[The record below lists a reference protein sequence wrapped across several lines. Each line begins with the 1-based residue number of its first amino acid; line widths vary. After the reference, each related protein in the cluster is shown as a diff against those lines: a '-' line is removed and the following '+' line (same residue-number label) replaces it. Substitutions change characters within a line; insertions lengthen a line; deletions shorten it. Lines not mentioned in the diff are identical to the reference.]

1 MNAVEG
7 AKRTLDEVLT
17 ASHKKIDLPIHN
29 VIDKII
35 LDYTVKVTAT
45 AAATIKYADVMN
57 VIKEVRVVSDGNIVH
72 YNISDLDGV
81 LMNIYDFGET
91 GLIHPDT
98 DISLTAATAK
108 EVTFTLQLSRGD
120 ILANTKQSLDITHD
134 LKTAINDNITV
145 NDVKAVVT
153 ISEKI
158 FDSKAE
164 FFSVYAYNMEKRGEN
179 VDLAAEPNISVV
191 TKPFDASNEMRGIY
205 ELPAGA
211 NTIRRIFFIS
221 SSTGSSAAR
230 AGSEP
235 TKLGVNLNMSRRVKA
250 YDINWKTLQHLNEAD
265 YKLKAVAGVGVI
277 DFGAEF
283 TGDEF
288 GLRGWNFRKGDQTI
302 GTSAAS
308 GGELRMIIEQYTVN
322 TAVFDAVSAVLEA

>member
-1 MNAVEG
+1 MEG

-17 ASHKKIDLPIHN
+17 ASHKKIDLPLHN
-29 VIDKII
+29 VIDKIVM
-35 LDYTVKVTAT
+35 DYTITVTAT
-45 AAATIKYADVMN
+45 AAETIKYADLFN
-57 VIKEVRVVSDGNIVH
+57 VIKEIRVVSDGNTVH
-72 YNISDLDGV
+72 YNISGLDAI
-81 LMNIYDFGET
+81 LMNIYDHGET
-91 GLIHPDT
+91 GLIHPDKE
-98 DISLTAATAK
+98 ISLAVGTNN
-108 EVTFTLQLSRGD
+108 VDFPIQLNRGD
-120 ILANTKQSLDITHD
+120 LLANTKQSLDLTHD
-134 LKTAINDNITV
+134 LKTAINANLQITEV
-145 NDVKAVVT
+145 RADVTV
-153 ISEKI
+153 SEKI
-158 FDSKAE
+158 FESKAE
-164 FFSVYAYNMEKRGEN
+164 FFDVYAYNMEKRGEN
-179 VDLAAEPNISVV
+179 IDLAAEPNISVV
-191 TKPFDASNEMRGIY
+191 TKPFDASNEMRDIY

-235 TKLGVNLNMSRRVKA
+235 KKLGVNLNMSRRVKA

-302 GTSAAS
+302 GTSADT

-322 TAVFDAVSAVLEA
+322 TAVFDAVSAILEA

>member
-1 MNAVEG
+1 MEG

-17 ASHKKIDLPIHN
+17 ASHKKIDLPLHN
-29 VIDKII
+29 VIDKIVM
-35 LDYTVKVTAT
+35 DYTITVTAT
-45 AAATIKYADVMN
+45 AAETIKYADLFN
-57 VIKEVRVVSDGNIVH
+57 VIKEIRLVSDGNIVH
-72 YNISDLDGV
+72 YNISGLDGI
-81 LMNIYDFGET
+81 LMNIYDHGEA

-98 DISLTAATAK
+98 NLALAAG
-108 EVTFTLQLSRGD
+108 VNNVPFTVQLDRGD
-120 ILANTKQSLDITHD
+120 VLANTKQSLDLTHD
-134 LKTAINDNITV
+134 LKTNLNANLVITAV
-145 NDVKAVVT
+145 RADVTV
-153 ISEKI
+153 SEKI
-158 FDSKAE
+158 FESKAE
-164 FFSVYAYNMEKRGEN
+164 FFGVYAYNPEKRGEN

-191 TKPFDASNEMRGIY
+191 TKTFDASNEPRDVY

-221 SSTGSSAAR
+221 SSIGDTPVRAA
-230 AGSEP
+230 SEP
-235 TKLGVNLNMSRRVKA
+235 TKLGVDLNMSRRVKA
-250 YDINWKTLQHLNEAD
+250 YNMRWKTLQNLNQAD
-265 YKLKAVAGVGVI
+265 YHLKAVAGVALI

-302 GTSAAS
+302 STSAAA

>member
-1 MNAVEG
+1 MEG

-17 ASHKKIDLPIHN
+17 AIHKKIDLPIHN

-35 LDYTVKVTAT
+35 MDYTVKVTAT
-45 AAATIKYADVMN
+45 ATATIKYADVMN
-57 VIKEVRVVSDGNIVH
+57 TIKEIRCVSDGNIVH
-72 YNISDLDGV
+72 YNVSGLDLA
-81 LMNIYDFGET
+81 LMNIYDFGEA

-98 DISLTAATAK
+98 DISLTAGAAK

-120 ILANTKQSLDITHD
+120 LLANTKQSLDLTHD
-134 LKTAINDNITV
+134 LKTAINDNVTV
-145 NDVKAVVT
+145 NEVSAVVT

-164 FFSVYAYNMEKRGEN
+164 FFSVYAYAPEKRGEN

-191 TKPFDASNEMRGIY
+191 TKPFDASNEMRDMY

-211 NTIRRIFFIS
+211 NTIRRIFFVS
-221 SSTGSSAAR
+221 SSAGAAPAR
-230 AGSEP
+230 GVSEP

-250 YDINWKTLQHLNEAD
+250 YDIKWKTLQHLNEAD
-265 YKLKAVAGVGVI
+265 YKLKAVSGVAVI

-302 GTSAAS
+302 GTTAAA

-322 TAVFDAVSAVLEA
+322 TAVFDAVSTAVLEA